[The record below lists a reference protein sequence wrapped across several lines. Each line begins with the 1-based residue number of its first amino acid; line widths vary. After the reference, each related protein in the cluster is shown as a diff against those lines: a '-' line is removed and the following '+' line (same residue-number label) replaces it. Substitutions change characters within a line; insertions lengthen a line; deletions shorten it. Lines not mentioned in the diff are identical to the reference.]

1 MVRATAPRA
10 VRLAAACIVA
20 GMLAA
25 CGTTTQPA
33 QPLPLKDHF
42 DKASLV
48 GHTTVLVFWASWC
61 EYCEANL
68 REIAAIE
75 RRTPPAR
82 VRFAGLTLD
91 SERPAAQAFAD
102 RLNLRFDNWFD
113 GEAEARRDG
122 VTALTTVLIVD
133 AAGHITHRYTRLA
146 SGDMARFE
154 ADLKA
159 LLAS

>member
-1 MVRATAPRA
+1 MVRATALRA
-10 VRLAAACIVA
+10 VRLAATCIVA

-33 QPLPLKDHF
+33 
-42 DKASLV
+42 
-48 GHTTVLVFWASWC
+48 
-61 EYCEANL
+61 
-68 REIAAIE
+68 
-75 RRTPPAR
+75 
-82 VRFAGLTLD
+82 
-91 SERPAAQAFAD
+91 
-102 RLNLRFDNWFD
+102 
-113 GEAEARRDG
+113 RDG

-133 AAGHITHRYTRLA
+133 AAGHIAHRYTRFA

>member
-1 MVRATAPRA
+1 MVRATAPRVA
-10 VRLAAACIVA
+10 RLAAACAVA
-20 GMLAA
+20 GVLAA
-25 CGTTTQPA
+25 CGTATQPA

-42 DKASLV
+42 DKASLI

-61 EYCEANL
+61 EYCEANV

-75 RRTPPAR
+75 RRTPSAR

-122 VTALTTVLIVD
+122 VTGLTTVLIVD
-133 AAGHITHRYTRLA
+133 PAGHIAHRYTRLA
-146 SGDMARFE
+146 NGDMARFD

-159 LLAS
+159 LLAP

>member
-1 MVRATAPRA
+1 MVKATAPRA
-10 VRLAAACIVA
+10 VRLAAACGVA
-20 GMLAA
+20 SVLAA
-25 CGTTTQPA
+25 CAATT

-42 DKASLV
+42 DKASLI

-75 RRTPPAR
+75 RRTPSAR
-82 VRFAGLTLD
+82 VHFAGLTLD
-91 SERPAAQAFAD
+91 SKRPAAQAFAD

-133 AAGHITHRYTRLA
+133 AAGHITHRYTRFA
-146 SGDMARFE
+146 NGDMARFD

-159 LLAS
+159 LPAS